1 MKIKELKK
9 FLSDERI
16 SQIMFIKRQIRDI
29 RILVSDARKMKH
41 RVSQDALYN
50 RALSLM
56 NHYFGGKLFVKSTID
71 DRLTWP
77 RDVRNDVL
85 RAKMNL
91 QQTPKIYIV
100 SK

>member
-9 FLSDERI
+9 ILSDERI
-16 SQIMFIKRQIRDI
+16 SQIMFLKRQIRDI
-29 RILVSDARKMKH
+29 RILISDARNMKH

-56 NHYFGGKLFVKSTID
+56 NHYFGGKLFVKSTIE

-77 RDVRNDVL
+77 RAIRIDIL
-85 RAKMNL
+85 REKMRL
-91 QQTPKIYIV
+91 RQKFSMFID
-100 SK
+100 SE

>member
-16 SQIMFIKRQIRDI
+16 SKIMFLKRQIRDI
-29 RILVSDARKMKH
+29 RILVSDARNTKH
-41 RVSQDALYN
+41 CVSQDALYN

-56 NHYFGGKLFVKSTID
+56 NHYFGGKFFVNSSID

-77 RDVRNDVL
+77 RAVRNDVL
-85 RAKMNL
+85 RAKMKL
-91 QQTPKIYIV
+91 QETPKIYIV